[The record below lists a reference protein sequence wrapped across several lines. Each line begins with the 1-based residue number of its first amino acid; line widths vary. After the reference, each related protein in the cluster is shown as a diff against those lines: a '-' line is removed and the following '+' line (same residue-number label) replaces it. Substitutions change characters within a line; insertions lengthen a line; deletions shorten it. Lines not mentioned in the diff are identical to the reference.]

1 MKFTNFCGIFATLFV
16 TTTVVFLAS
25 CSQDDD
31 AYDNSEMYTLA
42 EMGTRLGAGDE
53 WGYNTQDNECGI
65 WCLVHLRGGYN
76 AEELIRGVIKR
87 NHIDISN
94 GIRQSDM
101 VRIGDSIGLGFHSYT
116 SDLHMIVDPTT
127 NDTSIVN
134 KHDSTVQRLVE
145 LGGESGTLNRVILNL
160 TNHYVV
166 GLHVNKKKK
175 RVLYVDDK
183 GQVERSFDV
192 VTGIIW

>member
-1 MKFTNFCGIFATLFV
+1 MIKFSNFCGIFATVFV
-16 TTTVVFLAS
+16 TTTIILLAS

-31 AYDNSEMYTLA
+31 YYESDMYTLA

-53 WGYNTQDNECGI
+53 WGYDIQDNECGI
-65 WCLVHLRGGYN
+65 WCLVHLKGGYD
-76 AEELIRGVIKR
+76 AEGQIRGVIKR

-101 VRIGDSIGLGFHSYT
+101 VRIGDSIGLEFHSYI
-116 SDLHMIVDPTT
+116 SDLHMIIDPTT
-127 NDTSIVN
+127 NDTSIVD
-134 KHDSTVQRLVE
+134 KHDSTVQKLVE
-145 LGGESGTLNRVILNL
+145 LGGESGTLGRVILNL

-175 RVLYVDDK
+175 SVLYVDDK

>member
-1 MKFTNFCGIFATLFV
+1 MIKFSNFCGIFATVFV
-16 TTTVVFLAS
+16 TTTIILLAS

-31 AYDNSEMYTLA
+31 CYESDMYTLA

-53 WGYNTQDNECGI
+53 WGYDIQDNECGI
-65 WCLVHLRGGYN
+65 WCLVHLKGGYD
-76 AEELIRGVIKR
+76 AEGQIRGVIKR

-101 VRIGDSIGLGFHSYT
+101 VRIGDSIGLEFHSYI
-116 SDLHMIVDPTT
+116 SDLHMIIDPTT
-127 NDTSIVN
+127 NDTSIVD
-134 KHDSTVQRLVE
+134 KHDSTVQKLVE
-145 LGGESGTLNRVILNL
+145 LGGESGTLGRVILNL

-166 GLHVNKKKK
+166 GLHADKKKK
-175 RVLYVDDK
+175 SVLYVDDQ
-183 GQVERSFDV
+183 GQVEHSFDV

>member
-1 MKFTNFCGIFATLFV
+1 MIKFSNFCGIFATVFV
-16 TTTVVFLAS
+16 TTTIILLAS

-31 AYDNSEMYTLA
+31 YYESDMYTLA

-53 WGYNTQDNECGI
+53 WGYDIQDNECGI
-65 WCLVHLRGGYN
+65 WCLVHLKGGYD
-76 AEELIRGVIKR
+76 AEGQIRGVIKR

-101 VRIGDSIGLGFHSYT
+101 VRIGDSIGLEFHSYI
-116 SDLHMIVDPTT
+116 SDLHMIIDPTT
-127 NDTSIVN
+127 NDTSIVD
-134 KHDSTVQRLVE
+134 KHDSTVQKLVE
-145 LGGESGTLNRVILNL
+145 LGGESGTLGRVILNL

-166 GLHVNKKKK
+166 GLHVDKKKK
-175 RVLYVDDK
+175 CVLYVDDK
-183 GQVERSFDV
+183 GQVEHSFDV

>member
-1 MKFTNFCGIFATLFV
+1 M
-16 TTTVVFLAS
+16 
-25 CSQDDD
+25 
-31 AYDNSEMYTLA
+31 
-42 EMGTRLGAGDE
+42 
-53 WGYNTQDNECGI
+53 
-65 WCLVHLRGGYN
+65 
-76 AEELIRGVIKR
+76 IRGVIER
-87 NHIDISN
+87 NNIDISN

-166 GLHVNKKKK
+166 GLQVNKKKK

>member
-1 MKFTNFCGIFATLFV
+1 MIKFSNFCGIFATVFV
-16 TTTVVFLAS
+16 TTTIILLAS

-31 AYDNSEMYTLA
+31 YYESDMYTLA

-53 WGYNTQDNECGI
+53 WGYDIQDNECGI
-65 WCLVHLRGGYN
+65 WCLVHLKGGYD
-76 AEELIRGVIKR
+76 AEGQIRGVIKR

-101 VRIGDSIGLGFHSYT
+101 VRIGDSIGLEFHSYI
-116 SDLHMIVDPTT
+116 SDLHMIIDPTT
-127 NDTSIVN
+127 NDTSIVD
-134 KHDSTVQRLVE
+134 KHDSTVQKLVE
-145 LGGESGTLNRVILNL
+145 LGGESGTLGRVILNL

-166 GLHVNKKKK
+166 GLHVDKKKK
-175 RVLYVDDK
+175 SVLYVDDK
-183 GQVERSFDV
+183 GQVEHSFDV